1 MDTEVLE
8 GYKIKTEKFE
18 GPFGLLLSLIENRK
32 LFINDI
38 SLAQVT
44 EDYLNYVNSL
54 DGSKT
59 REISSFIV
67 IAATLILIK
76 SKSLLPTLDL
86 STEEEKEITN
96 LEDRLKLFEKYSNLS
111 LNIQKLFGKNI
122 IFPLAERNKKM
133 SVFVPDDM
141 ININMMHDLAL
152 ELLNKI
158 PKKVELP
165 EVEVKKVI
173 SIEEMIENLSERI
186 QRSVQVNFRE
196 FAGRAVTKEERV
208 NVIVGFLAMLELV
221 RQGIL
226 NVMQD
231 NNFEDILL
239 EKKTEENEEEN
250 LEENN
255 LSI

>member
-1 MDTEVLE
+1 MDTEVLD
-8 GYKIKTEKFE
+8 GYKIKTDKFE
-18 GPFGLLLSLIENRK
+18 GPFGLLLSLIENKK

-67 IAATLILIK
+67 IAATLLLIK
-76 SKSLLPTLDL
+76 SKSLLPNLDL
-86 STEEEKEITN
+86 SVEEEKEITN
-96 LEDRLKLFEKYSNLS
+96 LEDRLKLFEKYSTLA
-111 LNIQKLFGKNI
+111 LNVQKLFGKNI
-122 IFPLAERNKKM
+122 IFPLAERNKKIKI
-133 SVFVPDDM
+133 FVPDEM
-141 ININMMHDLAL
+141 INASSMRELAL

-173 SIEEMIENLSERI
+173 SIEEMIENLSDRI
-186 QRSVQVNFRE
+186 QKNVQMNFRE
-196 FAGRAVTKEERV
+196 FAGKAVTKEEKV
-208 NVIVGFLAMLELV
+208 YVIVGFLAMLELV
-221 RQGIL
+221 RQGL
-226 NVMQD
+226 LSVMQD
-231 NNFEDILL
+231 NNFEDIML
-239 EKKTEENEEEN
+239 EKNK
-250 LEENN
+250 EENN

>member
-1 MDTEVLE
+1 MDTEVLD
-8 GYKIKTEKFE
+8 GYKIKTDKFE
-18 GPFGLLLSLIENRK
+18 GPFGLLLSLIENKK

-67 IAATLILIK
+67 IAATLLLIK
-76 SKSLLPTLDL
+76 SKSLLPNLDL
-86 STEEEKEITN
+86 SVEEEKEITN
-96 LEDRLKLFEKYSNLS
+96 LEDRLKLFEKYSTLA
-111 LNIQKLFGKNI
+111 LNVQKLFGKNI
-122 IFPLAERNKKM
+122 IFPLAERNKKIKI
-133 SVFVPDDM
+133 FVPDDM
-141 ININMMHDLAL
+141 INASSMRELAL

-158 PKKVELP
+158 PKKIDLP

-186 QRSVQVNFRE
+186 QKNVQMNFRE
-196 FAGRAVTKEERV
+196 FAGRAVTKEEKV
-208 NVIVGFLAMLELV
+208 YVIVGFLAMLELV
-221 RQGIL
+221 RQGL
-226 NVMQD
+226 LSVMQD

-239 EKKTEENEEEN
+239 EKNK
-250 LEENN
+250 EENN

>member
-1 MDTEVLE
+1 MDTEVLD
-8 GYKIKTEKFE
+8 GYKIKTDKFE
-18 GPFGLLLSLIENRK
+18 GPFGLLLSLIENKK

-44 EDYLNYVNSL
+44 EDYLNYVNSI

-67 IAATLILIK
+67 IAATLLLIK
-76 SKSLLPTLDL
+76 SKSLLPNLDL
-86 STEEEKEITN
+86 SVEEEKEITN
-96 LEDRLKLFEKYSNLS
+96 LEDRLKLFEKYSTLA
-111 LNIQKLFGKNI
+111 LNVQKLFGKNI
-122 IFPLAERNKKM
+122 IFPLAERNKKIKI
-133 SVFVPDDM
+133 FVPDEM
-141 ININMMHDLAL
+141 INASSMRELAL

-186 QRSVQVNFRE
+186 QKNVQMNFRE
-196 FAGRAVTKEERV
+196 FAGRAVTKEEKV
-208 NVIVGFLAMLELV
+208 YVIVGFLAMLELV
-221 RQGIL
+221 RQGL
-226 NVMQD
+226 LSVMQD
-231 NNFEDILL
+231 NNFEDIML
-239 EKKTEENEEEN
+239 EKNK
-250 LEENN
+250 EENN

>member
-1 MDTEVLE
+1 MDTEVLD
-8 GYKIKTEKFE
+8 GYKIKTDKFE
-18 GPFGLLLSLIENRK
+18 GPFGLLLSLIENKK

-67 IAATLILIK
+67 IAATLLLIK
-76 SKSLLPTLDL
+76 SKSLLPNLDL
-86 STEEEKEITN
+86 SLEEEKEITN
-96 LEDRLKLFEKYSNLS
+96 LEDRLKLFEKYSTLA
-111 LNIQKLFGKNI
+111 LNVQKLFGKNI
-122 IFPLAERNKKM
+122 IFPLAERNKKIKI
-133 SVFVPDDM
+133 FVPDEM
-141 ININMMHDLAL
+141 INASSMRELAL

-186 QRSVQVNFRE
+186 QKNVQMNFRE
-196 FAGRAVTKEERV
+196 FAGRAVTKEEKV
-208 NVIVGFLAMLELV
+208 YVIVGFLAMLELV
-221 RQGIL
+221 RQGL
-226 NVMQD
+226 LSVMQD
-231 NNFEDILL
+231 NNFEDIML
-239 EKKTEENEEEN
+239 EKNK
-250 LEENN
+250 EENN